1 MTMRMIIMS
10 KHSFKNKIFL
20 TIDLIIK
27 WFPRLKPKNIH
38 KVMIDMIILNKNISE
53 TQRILIS
60 LPIKT
65 IIIRKRS
72 DRLATL

>member
-1 MTMRMIIMS
+1 MRMIIMS

-20 TIDLIIK
+20 TIDLIIR
-27 WFPRLKPKNIH
+27 WFHRLKLKNIH

>member
-1 MTMRMIIMS
+1 MS

-20 TIDLIIK
+20 TIDLIIR
-27 WFPRLKPKNIH
+27 WFHRLKRKNIH

>member
-1 MTMRMIIMS
+1 MS

-20 TIDLIIK
+20 TIDLIIR
-27 WFPRLKPKNIH
+27 WFHRLKLKNIH

>member
-1 MTMRMIIMS
+1 MS

-20 TIDLIIK
+20 TIDLIIR
-27 WFPRLKPKNIH
+27 WFHRLKRKNIH

-60 LPIKT
+60 LPVKT
-65 IIIRKRS
+65 FIIRKRS